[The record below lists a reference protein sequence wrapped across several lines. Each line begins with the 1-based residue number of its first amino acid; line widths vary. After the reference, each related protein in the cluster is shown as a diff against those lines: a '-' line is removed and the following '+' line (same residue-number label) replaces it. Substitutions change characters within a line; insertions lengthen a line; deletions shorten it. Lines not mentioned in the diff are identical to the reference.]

1 MSQPKT
7 EILNEKIEFVESLL
21 SEELLLSSEEL
32 FDKQPILKAT
42 ESMSGKWESIV
53 QDQNIHFSTTVNLK
67 NDILKKYNCNCVK
80 GRKHELCRHVVVCL
94 YHIRKQQKREIT
106 KSKSKKS
113 RTRLNLQSFVEKVDL
128 QQLQGFS
135 LEYARKNR
143 AFRLIL
149 QARFILE
156 LEESEL
162 PAFFESIYPTH
173 TKNGQKVVAANLSIF
188 TAVAHELL
196 DHFKGLLHREE
207 FTQAYFL
214 IHQVLVKSFYIKHY
228 ISGPHKGFDSIHDD
242 LLKNYKECHRLIE
255 APEYR
260 EHMISQLVELLSS
273 SFIDAVNVGEQE
285 LWMIAYEHPSYYNI
299 LRQSITEYLNRK
311 NSHAQGEYF
320 ISMLS
325 LMISEPK
332 DWGEKISN
340 FSAQEIYQF

>member
-1 MSQPKT
+1 MSQQIT

-21 SEELLLSSEEL
+21 PEYLLLSSEEL

-42 ESMSGKWESIV
+42 ESISGQWESIV
-53 QDQNIHFSTTVNLK
+53 QDQNIHFSTTINLK

-80 GRKHELCRHVVVCL
+80 GRKNELCKHIVVSL
-94 YHIRKQQKREIT
+94 YHIRKQQKKELT

-113 RTRLNLQSFVEKVDL
+113 RTRLNLQSFIEKVDL

-173 TKNGQKVVAANLSIF
+173 TKTDQKVVAANLSVFI
-188 TAVAHELL
+188 AIANELL

-207 FTQAYFL
+207 YTQAYFI

-228 ISGPHKGFDSIHDD
+228 ISGPHKGFDAIHDD

-285 LWMIAYEHPSYYNI
+285 LWMIAYEHPSYYKI
-299 LRQSITEYLNRK
+299 LRESITEYLNRK
-311 NSHAQGEYF
+311 NPQAQGKYF

-325 LMISEPK
+325 LLIS
-332 DWGEKISN
+332 D
-340 FSAQEIYQF
+340 